1 MLGGPPGVLGTHGQL
16 AVEAVMEA
24 LESED
29 VPVLAES
36 PVWGPTS
43 RNNSAT
49 HSPAQVCH
57 IVYNGLCI
65 GNRLRHLEFA
75 YTFLCSPSNVGHLVN
90 LEWMFCLLWWWSS
103 V

>member
-1 MLGGPPGVLGTHGQL
+1 MFGGPPGVLGAHGQL
-16 AVEAVMEA
+16 AVEPVMEA

-36 PVWGPTS
+36 RVWGPTF

-49 HSPAQVCH
+49 HNHAEVCH

-65 GNRLRHLEFA
+65 GYRLRHLEFV
-75 YTFLCSPSNVGHLVN
+75 YTLSCSPSNVGHLVS
-90 LEWMFCLLWWWSS
+90 LE
-103 V
+103 